1 MEFLNY
7 PNSGY
12 QTDFCDKDQNCSS
25 CHNSGCDQNQGCNP
39 SCEPDYA
46 CPPINPYCIPIG

>member
-1 MEFLNY
+1 MEFLNH
-7 PNSGY
+7 PNNEY

-25 CHNSGCDQNQGCNP
+25 CHNGGCEQNQSCNP